1 MMQCPWTTPTWSRVC
16 SSCSGGPGHSSS
28 SLSRPPPRSV
38 AEEMREEGREVR
50 GKEGRGQ
57 RERGKEGRKERGR
70 EGRSEGRG
78 EKETE
83 KL

>member
-38 AEEMREEGREVR
+38 AEEMRREGEREGEERGRGEREGRE
-50 GKEGRGQ
+50 GE
-57 RERGKEGRKERGR
+57 ERGR